1 MEQNQTD
8 NFPVELS
15 LLLFEQE
22 KLFSMMTSVID
33 NQNMEIDHLMTCITC
48 NHEYI
53 NALKETIA
61 NLEEELAMVKA
72 EKEEW

>member
-1 MEQNQTD
+1 MEQDQTE
-8 NFPVELS
+8 NIPVELS

-33 NQNMEIDHLMTCITC
+33 NQKIEIDHLMTCIAC

-53 NALKETIA
+53 DALKETIA
-61 NLEEELAMVKA
+61 NLEEELAMAKA